1 VTAATAPAPRP
12 AARQQPVPWTGLAWV
27 TWRQHRAGLTG
38 TAVVLGGLSLYLLVT
53 GLLVRGSADSVS
65 SQTPKVISALVLLLP
80 VLIGSFTGAPLL
92 ARELETGTF
101 RYAWTQGCGRRRWA
115 IAKLALLAGA
125 LTVTAGAFSA
135 IFSWYIQPFIAD
147 GQLPALKPLVF
158 GLHGVAFAAWTL
170 AAFSI
175 AAFAGT
181 LIRRTVP
188 ALAASLA
195 AVAGLELATTL
206 LLRQHYLTPLT
217 THGGVPGMP
226 PSLLSG
232 GSWVLSSWTTGPG
245 GRLVSQDI
253 INQAEGRF
261 RYSPNPAAFSA
272 WLTQHHFTQW
282 WTYQPQS
289 RFWPFQLIEGG
300 WLLALSIT
308 MIAVTVWLVRH
319 AQ

>member
-1 VTAATAPAPRP
+1 MTAATAPAPPAGRP
-12 AARQQPVPWTGLAWV
+12 QPVPWAWLAWV
-27 TWRQHRAGLTG
+27 TWRQHRAGLAG
-38 TAVVLGGLSLYLLVT
+38 TTAVLGGLGLYLLIT
-53 GLLVRGSADSVS
+53 GLLIHSSPASVS
-65 SQTPKVISALVLLLP
+65 SQTPKIISALILLLP

-101 RYAWTQGCGRRRWA
+101 RYAWTQGCGRSRLA
-115 IAKLALLAGA
+115 VTKLALLAGA
-125 LTVTAGAFSA
+125 LTAAAAAFSA
-135 IFSWYIQPFIAD
+135 LFSWYIQPFIAD

-158 GLHGVAFAAWTL
+158 GLRGVAFAAWTL

-195 AVAGLELATTL
+195 AVAGLELATTF
-206 LLRQHYLTPLT
+206 LLRPHYLAPLT
-217 THGGVPGMP
+217 TRGGVPGMP
-226 PSLLSG
+226 PSRLSG
-232 GSWVLSSWTTGPG
+232 SSLVLSSWTTRPG
-245 GRLVSQDI
+245 GRVVNQDV

-261 RYSPNPAAFSA
+261 RYSPDPNALSA

-289 RFWPFQLIEGG
+289 RFWPFQLIEGS
-300 WLLALSIT
+300 WLLALSVIL
-308 MIAVTVWLVRH
+308 IAVTIWLVRH
-319 AQ
+319 RA